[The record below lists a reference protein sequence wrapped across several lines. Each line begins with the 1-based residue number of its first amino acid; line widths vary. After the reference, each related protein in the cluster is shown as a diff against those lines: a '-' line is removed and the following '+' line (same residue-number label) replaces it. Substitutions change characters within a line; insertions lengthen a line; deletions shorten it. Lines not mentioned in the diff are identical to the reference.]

1 MIFTEAEMTYLND
14 QPLGRLATLR
24 ADGTLQNNPVG
35 FTYNPKLDTIDIVG
49 HDLAASRKFRN
60 IANNGQAGFVVDDL
74 ASRQPWR
81 PRCLEIRGTG
91 EALTSLAGGEPLIRI
106 RPRRIISFGIDP
118 ADTGPGKRD
127 VSTSSRD

>member
-1 MIFTEAEMTYLND
+1 MIFTEAEIDYLND

-35 FTYNPKLDTIDIVG
+35 FTYNPNLGTIDIGG

-60 IANNGQAGFVVDDL
+60 IADNGQVGFVVDDL
-74 ASRQPWR
+74 LSRQPWR

-91 EALTSLAGGEPLIRI
+91 EALTSPTGEEPLIHI

-118 ADTGPGKRD
+118 AGTGPGKRD
-127 VSTSSRD
+127 VST